1 MALKWKDKQDGV
13 DEILAEDINAIA
25 KAVIETQEELENL
38 ETSDVDLSNYYTKNE
53 VYSKEEIN
61 EQVGDI
67 EAALDGIITLQ
78 ENLIGGDTV

>member
-1 MALKWKDKQDGV
+1 MALKWKDKLDGV

>member
-1 MALKWKDKQDGV
+1 MVLKWKDKQDGV
-13 DEILAEDINAIA
+13 DEILAEDINVIA

-38 ETSDVDLSNYYTKNE
+38 ETPDVDLSNYYTKNE

-67 EAALDGIITLQ
+67 ETALDGIITLQ